1 MKKRTLSLLASSLLL
16 ASLSVQAAIPKG
28 DGIILNDVS
37 DLLVDSGASG
47 YQFTETTMTYLS
59 YPTIKYLFPD
69 FMAML
74 PGLAKTQS
82 NTLVQSSCP
91 TGSKAPLPTA
101 LSFVAYNQLKTT
113 DTADFGPECLTA
125 SQLLT
130 IMHNVNPN
138 AHIMPMIDGSAAGI
152 NDMTDTSK
160 VTNMAM
166 LIANAINQEPY
177 AAGVS
182 FDLEG
187 PSLNGSHSAQL
198 FISTLANALLK
209 QKKYVAIFDGTTV
222 MTALQQAGTLPA
234 NVFALHALYD
244 AGTCNIHNPHDPCTP
259 AQYQTNGAT
268 AGSPTFPTM
277 EVIPAAGTT
286 RLYEKKII
294 VNKIVNTT
302 PAPTATNPHPKPQP
316 VPTHPT
322 TKTTKS
328 SVKTTTAS
336 SCASVFGNT
345 YQPFN
350 PYITNNFVCKPSVI
364 KNDNHYTCG
373 IGSAGPLTGAYANF
387 VGGKDCT
394 LYTNILFSKLGN
406 KPQPG
411 ALQQQYVSIALTDK
425 VSKVLNNPNFI
436 GVALYNIKPSQDNQG
451 LKTRAFNALTAT
463 KGYYNI
469 DIDTAHYFQGYY
481 PESITGPVWTTYKNW
496 RKNTPIK

>member
-1 MKKRTLSLLASSLLL
+1 MKKCTLSLLASSLLL
-16 ASLSVQAAIPKG
+16 ASLCVQAAIPKG
-28 DGIILNDVS
+28 DGIILNDVP

-47 YQFTETTMTYLS
+47 YQFTETTMTYLR

-69 FMAML
+69 FMNML

-82 NTLVQSSCP
+82 NTLVQSTCP
-91 TGSKAPLPTA
+91 TGAKAPLPTA
-101 LSFVAYNQLKTT
+101 LNFVAYNQLKAKN
-113 DTADFGPECLTA
+113 TADFGPECLTA

-138 AHIMPMIDGSAAGI
+138 AHIMPMIDGSATGI
-152 NDMTDTSK
+152 NGMTDTK
-160 VTNMAM
+160 EVVNMAM

-187 PSLNGSHSAQL
+187 PALDGSHSAQL

-222 MTALQQAGTLPA
+222 MTALQQAGALPA

-244 AGTCNIHNPHDPCTP
+244 AGTCNKNNPHDPCTP

-268 AGSPTFPTM
+268 AGNPTFPTM

-286 RLYEKKII
+286 RLYEQKII

-316 VPTHPT
+316 SPIGP
-322 TKTTKS
+322 S
-328 SVKTTTAS
+328 AAS
-336 SCASVFGNT
+336 AIRAKNCASVFGNT

-350 PYITNNFVCKPSVI
+350 SYITNDFVCKPSVI

-387 VGGKDCT
+387 VGAKDCA
-394 LYTNILFSKLGN
+394 LYTNILFAKLGE
-406 KPQPG
+406 KPSSG

-425 VSKVLNNPNFI
+425 VSKVLSNPNFI

-481 PESITGPVWTTYKNW
+481 PESITDLVWTTYKDW
-496 RKNTPIK
+496 RKNNPIK